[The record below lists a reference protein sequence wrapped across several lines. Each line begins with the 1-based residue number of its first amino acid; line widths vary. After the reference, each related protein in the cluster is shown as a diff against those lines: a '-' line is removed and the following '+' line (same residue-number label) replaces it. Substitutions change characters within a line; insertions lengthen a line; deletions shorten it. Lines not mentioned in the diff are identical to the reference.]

1 MIPADLSIVDGDGHV
16 FEDYDALRSRMPAIF
31 QAELARKRS
40 IFPDLGHLH
49 VQTGVTPPTA
59 FNAVGPA
66 GWKAFTE
73 DLGIGA
79 AVLFPSH
86 GLGFSAIT
94 NIQWARAAARA
105 YNDWLY
111 DTYLCADSRFR
122 GMALVPTQDPVAAA
136 AELRRCVTELGMCG
150 AVLPTSGVQ
159 PHFGRKEYWPLYEAA
174 NELGCAIAFHGG
186 AHESLG
192 LESMEVFSAVHALGH
207 PFGVLINLAGL
218 TFNGVFDRFPNVRFA
233 FLEAGVAWLLMALE
247 RFESSHRAF
256 IPYDPDGELLQLK
269 SGQNVA
275 DYLLGLL
282 RSRRIMVG
290 IEGDEPQV
298 PYAVKLIGSQS
309 FVFSSDFPH
318 EVNTDICRHEI
329 EELLESTELTHD
341 DKVAIL
347 QTNAEHLYGLTPRGA
362 VAAAGR

>member
-1 MIPADLSIVDGDGHV
+1 MTPADLSIVDGDGHV
-16 FEDYDALRSRMPAIF
+16 FEDYDGLRKRMPAIF
-31 QAELARKRS
+31 QNELARKRS

-59 FNAVGPA
+59 FNAVGPD
-66 GWKAFTE
+66 GWRKFAT
-73 DLGIGA
+73 DLSIKA
-79 AVLFPSH
+79 AVLFPSF

-111 DTYLCADSRFR
+111 DTYVAGDPHFR
-122 GMALVPTQDPVAAA
+122 GMALVPTQDPQAAA
-136 AELRRCVTELGMCG
+136 AELRRCVGELGFCG
-150 AVLPTSGVQ
+150 AVLPTSGIQ

-192 LESMEVFSAVHALGH
+192 LESMETFAAVHALGH
-207 PFGVLINLAGL
+207 PFGILVNFAGL
-218 TFNGVFDRFPNVRFA
+218 TFNGVFDRFPNIRFA
-233 FLEAGVAWLLMALE
+233 FLEAGVAWLMMALE

-256 IPYDPDGELLQLK
+256 IPYDPDGELLKLPARK
-269 SGQNVA
+269 NVA
-275 DYLLGLL
+275 EYLIELM
-282 RSRRIMVG
+282 RARRVFVG
-290 IEGDEPQV
+290 VEGDEPQI
-298 PYAVKLIGSQS
+298 PYAIRTVGREA

-329 EELLESTELTHD
+329 EEILENDELNDD
-341 DKVAIL
+341 DKRAIL
-347 QTNAEHLYGLTPRGA
+347 QENAEWLYGLNKMN
-362 VAAAGR
+362 AAKAAS